1 MLSLIEEC
9 GLQLSVTFVP
19 FISNKADNLTRVPQR
34 WLKASA
40 ANPTAEH
47 PVCAASSEMTNTDK
61 IMEIHHA
68 TGHPE
73 IKRTLYF
80 VKRVIPEVT
89 KWQVHAVVAN
99 CDVCQSINPA
109 PVKWQ
114 KGDLSVEKVW
124 HRLGMD
130 ITHCGGRHYLTLID
144 CGPSRFA
151 IWRQLRL
158 QTSES
163 VIKQLEAV
171 FYERGAPEELLT
183 DNDTAFR
190 TRLFADFAK
199 RWSVRLR
206 FRCAHVPS
214 GNGIIERCHRTVK
227 VIAARKDCSMAEAV
241 YLYNLRPQDDLTS
254 STAPVNMLP
263 SPDRRRVA
271 FIFTILI
278 KEEKLTRLLFFT
290 ATWSP
295 PQMGTLRLGVMK
307 PFSNFELKRV

>member
-1 MLSLIEEC
+1 MAIEINASWLRKDESSCINMAKLDAVIKGVNHALAWRVKWVEVLTDSSTVQRWISDGISEKSRLKAKAASEMLIRRRIGIVLSLIEEC

-19 FISNKADNLTRVPQR
+19 SISNKADSLTRVPQR

-68 TGHPE
+68 TGHPG

-89 KWQVHAVVAN
+89 KRQVHAVVAN
-99 CDVCQSINPA
+99 CDVCQSIDSA

-130 ITHCGGRHYLTLID
+130 ITHHGGRHYLTLID
-144 CGPSRFA
+144 CGASRFA

-171 FYERGAPEELLT
+171 FYERGAPKELRHCL
-183 DNDTAFR
+183 
-190 TRLFADFAK
+190 
-199 RWSVRLR
+199 
-206 FRCAHVPS
+206 PQP
-214 GNGIIERCHRTVK
+214 TV
-227 VIAARKDCSMAEAV
+227 C
-241 YLYNLRPQDDLTS
+241 
-254 STAPVNMLP
+254 
-263 SPDRRRVA
+263 
-271 FIFTILI
+271 
-278 KEEKLTRLLFFT
+278 
-290 ATWSP
+290 
-295 PQMGTLRLGVMK
+295 
-307 PFSNFELKRV
+307 